1 VKRAAVGNHPSAAGA
16 SDADFEALEPSDI
29 AIASVDPLPLLEK
42 YFAGGPGELHFYGLE
57 APFALY
63 P

>member
-1 VKRAAVGNHPSAAGA
+1 MAGSYLGDPVA
-16 SDADFEALEPSDI
+16 ETDLEPSDI

-57 APFALY
+57 TPFALY